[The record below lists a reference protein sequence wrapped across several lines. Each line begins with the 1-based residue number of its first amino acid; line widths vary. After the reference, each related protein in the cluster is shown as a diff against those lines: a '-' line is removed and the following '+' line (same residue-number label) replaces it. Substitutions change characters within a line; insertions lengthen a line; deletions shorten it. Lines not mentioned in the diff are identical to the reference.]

1 MDDGRGGARVSSVR
15 RPGAF
20 RWLWYAIGGSLPSRY
35 DEWVLHDTT
44 CRTWLLRH
52 VVRSLIVLSVPV
64 AMVIAF
70 LPTSVG
76 LSMLTALAAGGSGL
90 MFMLVHTI
98 EATERRAIR
107 AGYPGGTAEAT
118 RAQRSADTQRSANAA
133 RRERAA
139 ARAARR

>member
-1 MDDGRGGARVSSVR
+1 MSSLQ
-15 RPGAF
+15 RPGVL
-20 RWLWYAIGGSLPSRY
+20 RWFWYAFGGSLPSRY

-44 CRTWLLRH
+44 SRTWLLRH

-64 AMVIAF
+64 AAVVSF
-70 LPTSVG
+70 LPASLG
-76 LSMLTALAAGGSGL
+76 LSILTAATAGGSGM

-98 EATERRAIR
+98 ETTERRAIR

-118 RAQRSADTQRSANAA
+118 RAQRSADSQRAANAA

-139 ARAARR
+139 ARATRR